1 MFVEWLA
8 ASDHGIDVFF
18 FLMVVKWILVDN
30 VIGEMQV
37 KGRIAMLLIW
47 IIWLMWMLD

>member
-1 MFVEWLA
+1 MA
-8 ASDHGIDVFF
+8 ASDHCIGGGAT
-18 FLMVVKWILVDN
+18 MVKWILVDN

>member
-1 MFVEWLA
+1 MA
-8 ASDHGIDVFF
+8 ASDHCIDGGTTI
-18 FLMVVKWILVDN
+18 MMVKWILVDN